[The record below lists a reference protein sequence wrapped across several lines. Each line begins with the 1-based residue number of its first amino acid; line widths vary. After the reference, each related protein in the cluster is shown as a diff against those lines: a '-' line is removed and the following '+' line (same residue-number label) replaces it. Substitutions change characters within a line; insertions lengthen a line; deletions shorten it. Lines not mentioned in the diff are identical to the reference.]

1 MGLLNNHRTSG
12 RRLDGR
18 ATWARYSPGTSFLHL
33 LDPRTKMGALIV
45 ISAVSLV
52 QESLIPL
59 LVSLLFVLM
68 LAGSSDLLQPLLRA
82 FRKFSPLLLFIVVID
97 MFFPRE
103 STGTV
108 FFSADLGLLHPV
120 LSTGG
125 ILFGVAMG
133 VRLLTITGFG
143 VLFIMTTSCTAVI
156 HALKAMGVPDTLT
169 FSLGYAL
176 RSTTALS
183 ADLGHIMDA
192 QRSRG
197 LDFEQGSWVR
207 KAEMLMALV
216 IPMIIAVLNRARLV
230 ADAMQARGFG
240 SCVRTT
246 CYRPPHPGQRDLI
259 MGVLLTG
266 LVGFI
271 AVYPRLASG

>member
-1 MGLLNNHRTSG
+1 MEQVFNRRPRN
-12 RRLDGR
+12 RRLDGS
-18 ATWARYSPGTSFLHL
+18 AAWARFTPGTSYLHL
-33 LDPRTKMGALIV
+33 LDPRTKMGGLIV
-45 ISAVSLV
+45 VSAVSLI
-52 QESLIPL
+52 QESLVPL
-59 LVSLLFVLM
+59 LVALLFVLM
-68 LAGSSDLLQPLLRA
+68 LAGISDLLHPLIRA
-82 FRKFSPLLLFIVVID
+82 FWKISPLLLFIVVID
-97 MFFPRE
+97 MFFPKG

-108 FFSADLGLLHPV
+108 FFSADLGILHPA
-120 LSTGG
+120 LSSGG
-125 ILFGVAMG
+125 ILFAGAMG
-133 VRLLTITGFG
+133 IRLLTITGFG
-143 VLFIMTTSCTAVI
+143 VLFIMTTSCTSVI

-197 LDFEQGSWVR
+197 LDFEQGSWIR

-240 SCVRTT
+240 SGTRTT
-246 CYRPPHPGQRDLI
+246 CYRPPRPGQRDLS
-259 MGVLLTG
+259 MGLLLAG
-266 LVGFI
+266 LVGFTI
-271 AVYPRLASG
+271 VYHRFLG